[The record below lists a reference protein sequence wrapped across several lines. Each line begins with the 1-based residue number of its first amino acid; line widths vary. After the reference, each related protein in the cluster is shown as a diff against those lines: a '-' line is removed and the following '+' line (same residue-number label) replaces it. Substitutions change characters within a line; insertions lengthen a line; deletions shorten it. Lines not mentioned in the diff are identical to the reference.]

1 MVDTRGGAERWW
13 PQLSIEGKHSL
24 LRELEGALDERVR
37 EEITQLT
44 GGEAPERLSA
54 ADVRYIET
62 QIEAVD

>member
-1 MVDTRGGAERWW
+1 MIDTRGGAERWW

-37 EEITQLT
+37 DEIAEIT

-54 ADVRYIET
+54 SDVRYIET